1 MQNTLPK
8 CASGIAPDCTG
19 KISKTRH
26 DAGETVC
33 MQCEELN
40 EQYLFEENKMRAFD
54 NAETVHDLREWIRE
68 YML

>member
-1 MQNTLPK
+1 
-8 CASGIAPDCTG
+8 
-19 KISKTRH
+19 
-26 DAGETVC
+26 